1 MALGLGAIGI
11 KAAYVLAAI
20 TLFALPVWA
29 SALAN
34 REPRWRGGGKARFGI
49 APALPPARFEMPAP
63 PVDRALQE
71 AEARQMLEAKSYR
84 RQRRGEQPIDV
95 EAELARLLAPPG
107 TGGPCLDERLRDE
120 VRALVVAHNERR
132 MRRGIEPLDVDSE
145 TERQLSD
152 LVGLG
157 T

>member
-84 RQRRGEQPIDV
+84 RQRRGEQPLDV
-95 EAELARLLAPPG
+95 EAELARLLGPPA
-107 TGGPCLDERLRDE
+107 GGLCLDERLREE

-132 MRRGIEPLDVDSE
+132 MRKGIEPLDVEAE

>member
-11 KAAYVLAAI
+11 KAGYVLAAI

-49 APALPPARFEMPAP
+49 APALPPARLQMPSP

-84 RQRRGEQPIDV
+84 RLRRGEQPIDV
-95 EAELARLLAPPG
+95 EAELTRLLDPPG
-107 TGGPCLDERLRDE
+107 AGDGGLDHRLRAE
-120 VRALVVAHNERR
+120 VRELVVAHNERR
-132 MRRGIEPLDVDSE
+132 MRKGIEPLDVETE
-145 TERQLSD
+145 TERQLAD
-152 LVGLG
+152 LIGLG
-157 T
+157 S